1 MSQPFLWVFVKKVST
16 VAEPSTLQRNK
27 GISIDEISLIADR
40 AMRMLGE
47 IRSSMLAPSKEKVPP
62 VFSAVQV
69 AELCGM
75 DKSQLSRRLARGDL
89 PEGKVI
95 NAARRQF
102 TLTEARKWV
111 QAMGVPF
118 TRGERPGVTLSI
130 GNFKGG
136 VSKTT
141 TAMTLAQGLSLRGY
155 RVLLIDTDPQGS
167 LTTLFGLLPDSEVP
181 AEETL
186 HDLFLGEQSSVEY
199 AIKSTYWDGIDLIPA
214 SPALFSAEF
223 ALPAQQMRDRTFSFW
238 DVLNKGL
245 ANARQAY
252 DVILIDT
259 PPSLSYVTINAFMA
273 AEGLIVPL
281 PPNSL
286 DFASSAQFWSLFS
299 DLASGL
305 QHSVK
310 LAKQFQFIHVLLS
323 KVDMGDATSSIVRE
337 WITATYTDMVLPVE
351 IPKTSVANVS
361 AAQFGT
367 VYDISKYAGSRK
379 TYQRAREAY
388 DRVVKLVE
396 LSIMGCW
403 QRSEID
409 AGKKVREEV
418 K

>member
-1 MSQPFLWVFVKKVST
+1 MADTP
-16 VAEPSTLQRNK
+16 ALQRTK
-27 GISIDEISLIADR
+27 GITIDEIADVAER
-40 AMRMLGE
+40 AMGMLGQ
-47 IRSSMLAPSKEKVPP
+47 IRTNMLAPSAVKAPP

-69 AELCGM
+69 AELCGL
-75 DKSQLSRRLARGDL
+75 DKGQFSRRLTREDL
-89 PEGKVI
+89 PQGKVI
-95 NAARRQF
+95 NAARREF
-102 TLTEARKWV
+102 TLQDARAWV
-111 QAMGVPF
+111 RAMGVPF
-118 TRGERPGVTLSI
+118 NRGERPAITVSI

-167 LTTLFGLLPDSEVP
+167 LTTLFGRLPDSEVS

-186 HDLFLGEQSSVEY
+186 HDLFLGERSDVDY

-223 ALPAQQMRDRTFSFW
+223 ALPAQQMRNRSFAFW
-238 DVLNKGL
+238 DVLNQGL
-245 ANARQAY
+245 INARRRY
-252 DVILIDT
+252 DVIVIDT

-273 AEGLIVPL
+273 AEGLVVPL

-286 DFASSAQFWSLFS
+286 DFASSAQFWALFS

-305 QHSVK
+305 QHSAK
-310 LAKQFQFIHVLLS
+310 LAKQFQFINVLLS
-323 KVDMGDATSSIVRE
+323 KVDMTDATSSIVRE

-367 VYDISKYAGSRK
+367 VYDVSKYAGSRK
-379 TYQRAREAY
+379 TYLRAREAY
-388 DRVVKLVE
+388 DRVVKLLE
-396 LSIMGCW
+396 LSIISCW
-403 QRSEID
+403 QRNAATDS
-409 AGKKVREEV
+409 VQTTEV
-418 K
+418 AA

>member
-1 MSQPFLWVFVKKVST
+1 MP
-16 VAEPSTLQRNK
+16 ENSTLQRNK
-27 GISIDEISLIADR
+27 DITIDDISLIADR
-40 AMRMLGE
+40 AMQMLGE
-47 IRSSMLAPSKEKVPP
+47 IRANMLAPTREKVPP

-69 AELCGM
+69 AELCDL

-102 TLTEARKWV
+102 TLAEARQWV

-118 TRGERPGVTLSI
+118 KRGDRPGVTVAI

-155 RVLLIDTDPQGS
+155 RVLLVDTDPQGS
-167 LTTLFGLLPDSEVP
+167 LTTLFGMLPDSEVN

-223 ALPAQQMRDRTFSFW
+223 ALPAQQMRDRSFAFW
-238 DVLNKGL
+238 NVLNKGL
-245 ANARQAY
+245 EQARKTY

-259 PPSLSYVTINAFMA
+259 PPALSYVTINAFMA
-273 AEGLIVPL
+273 AEGLVVPL

-310 LAKQFQFIHVLLS
+310 LAKRFHFIHVLLS
-323 KVDMGDATSSIVRE
+323 KVDMADATASIVRE

-396 LSIMGCW
+396 LSIIGSW
-403 QRSEID
+403 QRTEAEGIR
-409 AGKKVREEV
+409 KVEEAAA
-418 K
+418 